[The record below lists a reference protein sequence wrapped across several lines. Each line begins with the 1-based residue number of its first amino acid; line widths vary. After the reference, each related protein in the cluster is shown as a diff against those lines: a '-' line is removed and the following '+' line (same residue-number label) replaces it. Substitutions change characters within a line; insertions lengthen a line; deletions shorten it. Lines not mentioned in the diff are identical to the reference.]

1 MSEKRTDTERRADAV
16 RSVVQQTAGQLVLT
30 HLTKIVVGLG
40 ALLVLVWNLRG
51 DLEQRERR
59 LDRLDRVV
67 QQLTTQQTAIE
78 QRVDRLRERLR
89 DMRRNAAG
97 TVTK

>member
-1 MSEKRTDTERRADAV
+1 MMSERRAEAV